1 MEFNDKELSMEFKAE
16 SLEHLAAI
24 EGDLLTLEEN
34 PAQADK
40 ELVDRIF
47 RAIHTVK
54 GSAGFLGWHK
64 VGALSHVMET
74 LLDRLR
80 KGQMPAATVVGELLG
95 GIDDLRKMVGDLFN
109 SEAHHIDARVARLEA
124 LLERPPPPVPVPASL
139 AVADEVKPY
148 SMWSAAPSA
157 CRHHFH
163 LLLPDMRAWQNA
175 GGMTPLAL
183 FKRLEE
189 HGFVAE
195 SLLDMPV
202 SGLSGNTLD
211 KPVSLGVFYATAL
224 DKDEL
229 AALLSIPAAC
239 IAELKEGE
247 AATHGKSPA
256 LNHFRIVFNPH
267 KDLAEVPRALELL
280 WDDLRGLGEC
290 DFKELETEEDAEGPE
305 WRIDVETA
313 AEENAVKDVF
323 MFVEGSCQLTI
334 EKLEQRQKPVLEEE
348 EGPTAELAN
357 VPANVMETETA
368 ALAAEGKRHAM
379 AESLRV
385 PSEKLDQ
392 LVNLVGELVIL
403 QAQLTAAAEVE
414 GATLGLRS
422 AVESFQSLSAE
433 LRDIVLNIRMTPIGN
448 TFNKYRRLI
457 RDLSQEFGKDVELI
471 IEGAETEMDKSVIDQ
486 LGDPLLHLVRNSMDH
501 GFETI
506 AERATSGK
514 PAKGTLRLSARQQGD
529 NVVIA
534 IEDDGRGLNV
544 EAIRAKAVERGLL
557 QADASVSDYELHQ
570 MIFQPGFSTARTVS
584 SVSGRGV
591 GMDVVKRQ
599 VEALRGSIDMTSE
612 PGKGT
617 TISLSLPLTLAIIE
631 GLMVEVDRE
640 FFIVPLSLVRETIE
654 LTRAQRLDDN
664 GRNVVDVRG
673 ALVPYLRLREVF
685 DFPEADP
692 DLERV
697 VIVELEGGKLGLVVD
712 RVVGNHQTVLK
723 ALGRLYREVTIFS
736 GATILGDGTVALI
749 LDISGLLRHAK
760 NKWHLSEG
768 FEV

>member
-1 MEFNDKELSMEFKAE
+1 MEYNDKELSMEFKAE
-16 SLEHLAAI
+16 SSEHLTAI

-34 PAQADK
+34 PAQASK

-80 KGQMPAATVVGELLG
+80 KGQMPAATVIGELLG

-109 SEAHHIDARVARLEA
+109 SEAHDIDARVARLEA
-124 LLERPPPPVPVPASL
+124 LLERPPLPVPAPASTAGP
-139 AVADEVKPY
+139 AVAGEVKPF

-163 LLLPDMRAWQNA
+163 ILLPDMRAWQNA

-202 SGLSGNTLD
+202 SGLSGNALN
-211 KPVSLGVFYATAL
+211 KPVALGVFYATAL

-247 AATHGKSPA
+247 AATHG
-256 LNHFRIVFNPH
+256 LNHFRIVFQPN

-290 DFKELETEEDAEGPE
+290 DFKELETAADAEGPA
-305 WRIDVETA
+305 WQIDVETA
-313 AEENAVKDVF
+313 AGENAVKDVF
-323 MFVEGSCQLTI
+323 IFVEGSCQLTI
-334 EKLEQRQKPVLEEE
+334 EKLDQRQKPDLEEE
-348 EGPTAELAN
+348 EENPPAELAT
-357 VPANVMETETA
+357 VPANVMETEA
-368 ALAAEGKRHAM
+368 AAPAAEGRRHAT

-403 QAQLTAAAEVE
+403 QAQLTASAQSE
-414 GATLGLRS
+414 GATLGLRA
-422 AVESFQSLSAE
+422 AVENFQSLSAE

-457 RDLSQEFGKDVELI
+457 RDLSKEFGKDVELL

-501 GFETI
+501 GLETI
-506 AERATSGK
+506 EERARVGK

-529 NVVIA
+529 SVVIS
-534 IEDDGRGLNV
+534 IEDDGRGLDL

-557 QADASVSDYELHQ
+557 QADATVSEHELQQ

-599 VEALRGSIDMTSE
+599 VEALHGSIDMTSE

-631 GLMVEVDRE
+631 GLMVEVDSDL
-640 FFIVPLSLVRETIE
+640 FIVPLSLVRETIE

-673 ALVPYLRLREVF
+673 ELVPYLRLREVF
-685 DFPEADP
+685 DFPEAAP

-697 VIVELEGGKLGLVVD
+697 VIVELEGSNLGLVVD

-723 ALGRLYREVTIFS
+723 ALGRLYREVTVFS

-760 NKWHLSEG
+760 SKWHLGEG